1 MFSMKTHH
9 LARIAALAALPALSL
24 VSGCAS
30 TGIVSSSNPSR
41 DAPRA
46 WRDYDQ
52 LPVRILGSI
61 PGKSQAELAS
71 LFPSAPESTADS
83 GRHIVF
89 YVNASQLPAKSNLC
103 SDPESFRA
111 GSQAGDLASVTGA
124 LCDGQR
130 EVTRA
135 SGNVRSVDQSPR
147 WLFKNFDL
155 IRYQL
160 YQALYPGA
168 NNPASYQQG

>member
-1 MFSMKTHH
+1 MFSTKAHH
-9 LARIAALAALPALSL
+9 FARLVTIAALPTLSL
-24 VSGCAS
+24 LSNCAN

-61 PGKSQAELAS
+61 PGRSQAELTS
-71 LFPSAPESTADS
+71 LFPSAPASTADS
-83 GRHIVF
+83 GRHVIF
-89 YVNASQLPAKSNLC
+89 YVNASQLPAKPNLC
-103 SDPESFRA
+103 SDPAAFRA
-111 GSQAGDLASVTGA
+111 GSQTGDLASVTGA

-135 SGNVRSVDQSPR
+135 SGNVRTVDQSTR
-147 WLFKNFDL
+147 WLFKNFDM
-155 IRYQL
+155 IRDQL

-168 NNPASYQQG
+168 NNPASYEQG